1 LTCRVGHG
9 KTVGMRT
16 IPAAVLILLAQTLG
30 ACAGEPPALR
40 VGAASFTRQQLA
52 DLAPDRRALLADVAA
67 FGTLAARGAL
77 DSLARPLAA
86 REAHRSRL
94 SALPYALAAAR
105 DPGPDSLRAIYA
117 ASPQWELTVRHI
129 VRLVPEWADGSE
141 RAAQLAVARET
152 ARRAR
157 AGEDFAKLAA
167 ELSQE
172 PGAAARGGVLEPG
185 RAGSWVE
192 PFWDAALALRPGEV
206 SPVVGTR
213 YGYHVIRLDDRRPIP
228 FDSADHLPLMR
239 RLVSP
244 ARARAAMEAWVP
256 TRPPV
261 VLDPAAV
268 LAARR
273 ALAGGEAPGDLVIG
287 RSPGGDVFDAVDL
300 ALARAALETD
310 ERRALDAAN
319 DAAFGR
325 WVENEVREAFWADEA
340 ERIGV
345 SPRPDVVE
353 DARARWERRLASFA
367 EALGFEEG
375 MPRDAIGP
383 ASLRAVDLNGQEAL
397 IARAELPGL
406 RPLLRRIYPAIAPSG
421 TSSEIRKSG
430 SSR

>member
-1 LTCRVGHG
+1 MARG

-16 IPAAVLILLAQTLG
+16 IPAAVLILLVHTLG

-40 VGAASFTRQQLA
+40 VGAASFTAPQLA

-67 FGTLAARGAL
+67 LGTLAATGAL

-86 REAHRSRL
+86 REVHRSRL
-94 SALPYALAAAR
+94 AALPYALAVAR

-117 ASPQWELTVRHI
+117 GSPQWELTVRHV

-141 RAAQLAVARET
+141 RAAQLAAAREA

-157 AGEDFAKLAA
+157 AGEDFAALAA
-167 ELSQE
+167 ELSEE
-172 PGAAARGGVLEPG
+172 PGAAARGGALEPG
-185 RAGSWVE
+185 RAGSWVD
-192 PFWDAALALRPGEV
+192 PFWEAALALRPGQV
-206 SPVVGTR
+206 SPVVETR
-213 YGYHVIRLDDRRPIP
+213 YGYHVIRLDDRRPLP
-228 FDSADHLPLMR
+228 FESADRLALMR

-244 ARARAAMEAWVP
+244 ARARVAMEAWVP

-261 VLDPAAV
+261 VLDPPTV

-273 ALAGGEAPGDLVIG
+273 ALARGEAPGTLVIA
-287 RSPGGDVFDAVDL
+287 RSPAGEAFDAADL
-300 ALARAALETD
+300 ALATAALDTD
-310 ERRALDAAN
+310 GRRALEAAD

-325 WVENEVREAFWADEA
+325 WLENEVREAFWADEA
-340 ERIGV
+340 QRIGV
-345 SPRPDVVE
+345 RPRPDVAE
-353 DARARWERRLASFA
+353 NARARWDGRLRSLA
-367 EALGFEEG
+367 EALGFAEG
-375 MPRDAIGP
+375 MHRDAIGP
-383 ASLRAVDLNGQEAL
+383 ASLRALDLPGQEAL

-430 SSR
+430 TSR